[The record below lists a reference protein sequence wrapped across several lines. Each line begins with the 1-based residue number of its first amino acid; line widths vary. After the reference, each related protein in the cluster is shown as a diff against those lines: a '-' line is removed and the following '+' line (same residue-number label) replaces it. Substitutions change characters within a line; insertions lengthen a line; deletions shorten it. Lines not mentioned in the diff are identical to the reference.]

1 MIPVMINDVGVDC
14 INVAAITYHVPATL
28 ILSVIQKENGR
39 NGQAVKN
46 KSNGTYDYGVMQI
59 NDIWLSK
66 IAAFGYTKNDIQYNA
81 CKNVFVG
88 TWILA
93 QSIAEGKDVWRGVGN
108 YHSHTFMYNYVYKKS
123 IYATYNK
130 LNRVLEL

>member
-1 MIPVMINDVGVDC
+1 MMPIIINDTPLQC
-14 INVAAITYHVPATL
+14 INTAAIYFHVPATL
-28 ILSVIQKENGR
+28 ILSVIKKENGR

-46 KSNGTYDYGVMQI
+46 KNNSYDYGVMQI
-59 NDIWLSK
+59 NSIWLPK
-66 IAAFGYTKNDIQYNA
+66 ISGYGYTKEDIQFNA

-93 QSIAEGKDVWRGVGN
+93 QSIAEGKDVWQGVGN
-108 YHSHTFMYNYVYKKS
+108 YHSHTWEHNNAYKKS

-130 LNRVLEL
+130 MTGILQGY